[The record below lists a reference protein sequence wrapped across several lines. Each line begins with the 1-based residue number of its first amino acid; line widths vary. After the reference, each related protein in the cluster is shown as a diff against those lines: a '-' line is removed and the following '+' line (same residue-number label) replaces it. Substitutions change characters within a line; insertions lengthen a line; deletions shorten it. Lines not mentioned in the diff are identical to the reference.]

1 MDDILSNIKVK
12 VLTEAQSEGLSGGSS
27 EGIRRLLGTIEEE
40 LRTVRESVLES
51 IDISSINYV
60 KSKKEL
66 DSLQTE
72 TVALR
77 KTIGSI
83 EAKVEED
90 LGSSI
95 GAAEVEGILSV
106 KKELATLKKASIFF
120 ETIAQLHSIF
130 AEFDN
135 YLVEYEFDLAADS
148 LSNASQKLREID
160 LGEDDAGQTGSEN
173 VPGNKAPQ
181 GVEEEKDLFEEV
193 KIEYLHRRGR
203 LVSIVELLF
212 RYIFHFERNEVRVR
226 MNFPRSVL
234 MEVTDLDFGLGS
246 EEQPCSTDDGDE
258 VRVSLQDVWYSLI
271 SVGVV
276 NEHVAYLSKL
286 CIDHILEPLVS
297 KSSKLSTEKGRLY
310 KLQPLETRSHNEYKW
325 EYKVATSKQ
334 SCAKGQG
341 DSSGAEEGQEDQ
353 LSVYEHAVPVLISLL
368 KFLSDDCFTSN
379 IQVISLF
386 GKYTW
391 SWISS
396 RLLYGVSST
405 PSARDCQILR
415 EFEVQARSLQI
426 IPAGEDT
433 ISSYVSQLETSR
445 YEERKIHALSFAR
458 EIIMRDDP
466 SIILV
471 DDSTEIGS
479 LTNLLEQCGV
489 KKSKIDKSSDLTSL
503 INLIGEGDLIGN
515 MDLGSFSSMQ
525 HESES
530 FLQLQI
536 CGVSSCAHS
545 LIQKIHQILDEA
557 LLDAQKHSLG
567 SAKQGYFLVR
577 ELVMLFILLRPTIH
591 KERLHKDPLFTAT
604 FYTDCTYLIH
614 HLILIPFTY
623 GSKFPPPIPQIGS
636 FVDLLLTLR
645 KLQET
650 AISSLLSEESAS
662 IRELIVEKALS
673 VESMKNMSVD
683 QTFIEVETIIVD
695 VVQQLKRVSSMFSS
709 TLPLNIY
716 LQSFGVL
723 VDETISTTLNQVL
736 RLATSDD
743 VRDVSPDDASALV
756 LLLNNLASQIE
767 RLFECH
773 IFKVNSKDG
782 SMSSFG
788 VHNSRL
794 IYNNPPSL
802 VGCLKHW
809 DAFTVLRDTLDAD
822 IANVVQQK
830 HKLKAHFQYN
840 EIKGILNLNPFL
852 SSNVDEVYYIIISSK

>member
-1 MDDILSNIKVK
+1 MDDLLSNIKVK
-12 VLTEAQSEGLSGGSS
+12 MLTEAQNENLSDNLP
-27 EGIRRLLGTIEEE
+27 ENIRKLLSAIDEE
-40 LRTVRESVLES
+40 LRIVRDSVLES
-51 IDISSINYV
+51 IDVSSISYV

-72 TVALR
+72 AAALR

-83 EAKVEED
+83 EAKVGED
-90 LGSSI
+90 LRSSR
-95 GAAEVEGILSV
+95 GAAEAEEISSI
-106 KKELATLKKASIFF
+106 KKELETLKKASVFF

-135 YLVEYEFDLAADS
+135 YLVEYEFDLAADA
-148 LSNASQKLREID
+148 LSNAGQKLSEIN
-160 LGEDDAGQTGSEN
+160 LDDCDIDQAGSDKAAA
-173 VPGNKAPQ
+173 NKAPQ
-181 GVEEEKDLFEEV
+181 SLEEEKDLFEEV

-212 RYIFHFERNEVRVR
+212 RYIFHFERNEVRIR
-226 MNFPRSVL
+226 MSFPRSVL

-246 EEQPCSTDDGDE
+246 DEPSSADDGDE

-297 KSSKLSTEKGRLY
+297 KSTKLSAENNCTYRL
-310 KLQPLETRSHNEYKW
+310 LPLESRSHNECKW
-325 EYKVATSKQ
+325 EYKVVTNRTE
-334 SCAKGQG
+334 G
-341 DSSGAEEGQEDQ
+341 DGDDGQ
-353 LSVYEHAVPVLISLL
+353 LSVYEYAVPVLVSLL

-391 SWISS
+391 GWISS
-396 RLLYGVSST
+396 RLLHGVTLT
-405 PSARDCQILR
+405 PSTKDCQILR

-433 ISSYVSQLETSR
+433 ISNYVSQLETSR
-445 YEERKIHALSFAR
+445 YEERKIHSLSFAR

-466 SIILV
+466 SIVLV

-479 LTNLLEQCGV
+479 LTNLLKQCGV
-489 KKSKIDKSSDLTSL
+489 QKTKADKNSDLTSL
-503 INLIGEGDLIGN
+503 INLIGEGDLIGD
-515 MDLGSFSSMQ
+515 MELGSFSSIQ
-525 HESES
+525 HENES

-557 LLDAQKHSLG
+557 LLDAQKHSLS

-591 KERLHKDPLFTAT
+591 KERLDKDPLFTAT

-650 AISSLLSEESAS
+650 AISSLLSRESSS
-662 IRELIVEKALS
+662 IRELIAGKALTM
-673 VESMKNMSVD
+673 ESMKNMSID
-683 QTFIEVETIIVD
+683 QTFIEAETIIVD
-695 VVQQLKRVSSMFSS
+695 IVQQLKRVSSMFSS
-709 TLPLNIY
+709 TLPLSVY

-723 VDETISTTLNQVL
+723 VDETIHATLSQVL
-736 RLATSDD
+736 KLATSED
-743 VRDVSPDDASALV
+743 VQDVSPDDASALV
-756 LLLNNLASQIE
+756 LLLNNLASQIQ

-773 IFKVNSKDG
+773 IFRVNSKDG
-782 SMSSFG
+782 STSNFG

-794 IYNNPPSL
+794 IYNDPPSL
-802 VGCLKHW
+802 RYSRRRHCQCCPAKTQAEDPLP
-809 DAFTVLRDTLDAD
+809 AQRDKGHTESKPVPL
-822 IANVVQQK
+822 VQCRR
-830 HKLKAHFQYN
+830 
-840 EIKGILNLNPFL
+840 GIL
-852 SSNVDEVYYIIISSK
+852 YHYIC

>member
-1 MDDILSNIKVK
+1 MDDLLSNIKVK
-12 VLTEAQSEGLSGGSS
+12 VLTEAQSEGLNAGSP

-51 IDISSINYV
+51 IDISSISYV

-72 TVALR
+72 AAALR

-83 EAKVEED
+83 EVKVDED
-90 LGSSI
+90 LGSSK
-95 GAAEVEGILSV
+95 GAAETKGISDI

-148 LSNASQKLREID
+148 LSNANQKLREID
-160 LGEDDAGQTGSEN
+160 LDDGDVGQTGSEN
-173 VPGNKAPQ
+173 VPGNKVSQNA
-181 GVEEEKDLFEEV
+181 EEEKDLFGEV

-226 MNFPRSVL
+226 MSFPRSVL
-234 MEVTDLDFGLGS
+234 MEVTDLDFRFGS
-246 EEQPCSTDDGDE
+246 AEQSCSTDYGDE

-286 CIDHILEPLVS
+286 CINHILEPLVS
-297 KSSKLSTEKGRLY
+297 KSIKLSTEKGCAYQLV
-310 KLQPLETRSHNEYKW
+310 PLETRSHNEFKW
-325 EYKVATSKQ
+325 EYKVVTSKQ
-334 SCAKGQG
+334 
-341 DSSGAEEGQEDQ
+341 DDRRSSETDTGSDHQPSA
-353 LSVYEHAVPVLISLL
+353 YEHAVPVLISLL

-379 IQVISLF
+379 IQLISLF

-391 SWISS
+391 SWISA
-396 RLLYGVSST
+396 RLLHGVSPT
-405 PSARDCQILR
+405 LSARDCQILR
-415 EFEVQARSLQI
+415 EFEVQARSMQV
-426 IPAGEDT
+426 IPAGEDS

-445 YEERKIHALSFAR
+445 YEERKTHALSFAR

-489 KKSKIDKSSDLTSL
+489 QKSKAGKNSDLTSL

-515 MDLGSFSSMQ
+515 MELGSFSSMQ
-525 HESES
+525 HGSES

-545 LIQKIHQILDEA
+545 LVQKIHQILDEA
-557 LLDAQKHSLG
+557 LLDAQKHCLG

-591 KERLHKDPLFTAT
+591 KERLHRDPLFTAT

-623 GSKFPPPIPQIGS
+623 GSKFPPPVPQIGS

-650 AISSLLSEESAS
+650 AISSLLTKESAS

-683 QTFIEVETIIVD
+683 RTFIEVETIIVD

-723 VDETISTTLNQVL
+723 VDETISTTLSQVL
-736 RLATSDD
+736 KLATSDD

-756 LLLNNLASQIE
+756 LLLNNLASQIQG
-767 RLFECH
+767 LFECH

-782 SMSSFG
+782 SMPNFG

-794 IYNNPPSL
+794 IYNDPPSL
-802 VGCLKHW
+802 VGFLKHW
-809 DAFTVLRDTLDAD
+809 DSFTVLRDTLDAD

-830 HKLKAHFQYN
+830 HKLKANFQYN

-852 SSNVDEVYYIIISSK
+852 SSNVDEVCYIIISSK

>member
-1 MDDILSNIKVK
+1 MDDLLSNIKVK
-12 VLTEAQSEGLSGGSS
+12 MLTEAQSENSS
-27 EGIRRLLGTIEEE
+27 TNFTESIRKLLGTVEDE
-40 LRTVRESVLES
+40 LRTVKESVLES

-72 TVALR
+72 AVALR

-83 EAKVEED
+83 ETKVDED
-90 LGSSI
+90 LGSSR
-95 GAAEVEGILSV
+95 GAAEIEEISSI
-106 KKELATLKKASIFF
+106 KRELAILKKASVFF
-120 ETIAQLHSIF
+120 ETIAQLHSVF

-135 YLVEYEFDLAADS
+135 YLVEYEFDLAADA
-148 LSNASQKLREID
+148 LNNANQKLNEINF
-160 LGEDDAGQTGSEN
+160 DDININQIGSEN
-173 VPGNKAPQ
+173 VTGNRAIQ
-181 GVEEEKDLFEEV
+181 QIEGEKDVFEEV
-193 KIEYLHRRGR
+193 RIEYLHRRGR

-212 RYIFHFERNEVRVR
+212 RYIFHLERNEIRIR
-226 MNFPRSVL
+226 MSLPRSLL
-234 MEVTDLDFGLGS
+234 MEVSDFNLGLNY
-246 EEQPCSTDDGDE
+246 EEPSSTDDGDE
-258 VRVSLQDVWYSLI
+258 IRVSLQDVWYSLV

-286 CIDHILEPLVS
+286 CIDNILEPLVS
-297 KSSKLSTEKGRLY
+297 KSSKLSAEKDCNY
-310 KLQPLETRSHNEYKW
+310 KLLPSKTRSQNEYKW
-325 EYKVATSKQ
+325 EYRVVSNKSDDKYKDSDETE
-334 SCAKGQG
+334 
-341 DSSGAEEGQEDQ
+341 SSGNQQ

-368 KFLSDDCFTSN
+368 KFLSEDCFTGN

-391 SWISS
+391 SWISP
-396 RLLYGVSST
+396 RLLHGVSST
-405 PSARDCQILR
+405 PSTKDCQILR

-433 ISSYVSQLETSR
+433 ISNYVNQLETSR

-479 LTNLLEQCGV
+479 LTNLLQQCGV
-489 KKSKIDKSSDLTSL
+489 EKSKVNKGGDLSNL

-515 MDLGSFSSMQ
+515 MEIGSFSSIQ
-525 HESES
+525 YENES

-545 LIQKIHQILDEA
+545 LVQKIHQILDEA
-557 LLDAQKHSLG
+557 LLDAQKHCLS

-591 KERLHKDPLFTAT
+591 KERLHNDPLFTAT

-623 GSKFPPPIPQIGS
+623 GSKFPPPIPQVGS

-650 AISSLLSEESAS
+650 AISSLLTKESAS
-662 IRELIVEKALS
+662 IRELLEEKALS
-673 VESMKNMSVD
+673 IESMKNMSMD
-683 QTFIEVETIIVD
+683 QTFIEVETIVVD
-695 VVQQLKRVSSMFSS
+695 VVQRLKRVSSMFSS
-709 TLPLNIY
+709 TLPIQIY
-716 LQSFGVL
+716 LQSFGIL
-723 VDETISTTLNQVL
+723 VDETISTVLNQVL
-736 RLATSDD
+736 RLATSED
-743 VRDVSPDDASALV
+743 VKDVSPDDASALV
-756 LLLNNLASQIE
+756 LLLNNLASQLQ

-773 IFKVNSKDG
+773 IFKVNNRDG
-782 SMSSFG
+782 SASNFG

-794 IYNNPPSL
+794 IYNDPPSL
-802 VGCLKHW
+802 IGYLKHW
-809 DAFTVLRDTLDAD
+809 DSLTVLRDTLDAD
-822 IANVVQQK
+822 IASIVQQK
-830 HKLKAHFQYN
+830 HNLKTLFQYD

>member
-1 MDDILSNIKVK
+1 MDDLLSNIKVK
-12 VLTEAQSEGLSGGSS
+12 MLTEAQNENLSDNLP
-27 EGIRRLLGTIEEE
+27 ENIRKLLSAIDEE
-40 LRTVRESVLES
+40 LRIVRDSVLES
-51 IDISSINYV
+51 IDVSSISYV

-72 TVALR
+72 AAALR

-83 EAKVEED
+83 EAKVGED
-90 LGSSI
+90 LRSSG
-95 GAAEVEGILSV
+95 GAAEAEEISSI
-106 KKELATLKKASIFF
+106 KRELETLKKASAFF

-135 YLVEYEFDLAADS
+135 YLVEYEFDLAADA
-148 LSNASQKLREID
+148 LSNAGQKLSEIN
-160 LGEDDAGQTGSEN
+160 LDDCDIGQAG
-173 VPGNKAPQ
+173 PDKAAANKAPQ
-181 GVEEEKDLFEEV
+181 SLEEEKDLFEEV

-212 RYIFHFERNEVRVR
+212 RYIFHFERNEVRIR
-226 MNFPRSVL
+226 MSFPRSVL
-234 MEVTDLDFGLGS
+234 MEVTDLDFGLASGEPIS
-246 EEQPCSTDDGDE
+246 ADDGDE

-271 SVGVV
+271 SVGVA
-276 NEHVAYLSKL
+276 NEHIAYLSKL

-297 KSSKLSTEKGRLY
+297 KSTKLSAENNCAYRL
-310 KLQPLETRSHNEYKW
+310 LPLESRSHNECKW
-325 EYKVATSKQ
+325 EYKVVTSRTEGE
-334 SCAKGQG
+334 AG
-341 DSSGAEEGQEDQ
+341 DDR
-353 LSVYEHAVPVLISLL
+353 LSVYEYAVPVLVSLL

-391 SWISS
+391 GWISS
-396 RLLYGVSST
+396 RLLHGVTLT
-405 PSARDCQILR
+405 PSTKDCQILR

-426 IPAGEDT
+426 IPTGEDT
-433 ISSYVSQLETSR
+433 ISNYVSQLETSR
-445 YEERKIHALSFAR
+445 YEERKIHSLSFAR

-466 SIILV
+466 SIVLV

-479 LTNLLEQCGV
+479 LTNLLKQCGV
-489 KKSKIDKSSDLTSL
+489 QKTKADKNSDLTSL
-503 INLIGEGDLIGN
+503 INLIGEGDLIGD
-515 MDLGSFSSMQ
+515 MELGSFSSIQ
-525 HESES
+525 HENES

-557 LLDAQKHSLG
+557 LLDAQKHSLS

-591 KERLHKDPLFTAT
+591 KERLDKDPLFTAT

-650 AISSLLSEESAS
+650 AISSLLTRESSS
-662 IRELIVEKALS
+662 IRELIAGKALTM
-673 VESMKNMSVD
+673 ESMKNMSVD
-683 QTFIEVETIIVD
+683 QTFIEAETIIVD
-695 VVQQLKRVSSMFSS
+695 IVQQLKRVSSMFSS
-709 TLPLNIY
+709 TLPLSIY

-723 VDETISTTLNQVL
+723 VDETIHATLSQVL
-736 RLATSDD
+736 KLATSED
-743 VRDVSPDDASALV
+743 VQDVSPDDASALV
-756 LLLNNLASQIE
+756 LLLNNLASQVQ

-773 IFKVNSKDG
+773 IFRVNSKDG
-782 SMSSFG
+782 STSSFG

-794 IYNNPPSL
+794 IYNDPPSL
-802 VGCLKHW
+802 VGFLKYW
-809 DAFTVLRDTLDAD
+809 GSFTVLRDTLDAD

-830 HKLKAHFQYN
+830 HKLKTHFQHN

-852 SSNVDEVYYIIISSK
+852 SSNVDEVYYIIISAK